1 MQNKNRETQ
10 IEMLGNLRALLYAED
25 HNGRVVGLDLLC
37 GWVAML
43 DRLTDGQLAA
53 IAQQDKPLLMNNL
66 RSWLKE
72 DCYIHEMLPLG
83 TSQRSGGAVSF
94 DPIRQSEAAVADSA
108 RYKHS
113 GETQRSSPRLAPG
126 SINQSV
132 PPSDLATIGT
142 SLFCPKCKATLVP
155 PSSPSESQTCWNC
168 GALVGK
174 NARIARNFEPIHHPR
189 QRRSKVGFPDCWSG
203 AKNHHKP

>member
-66 RSWLKE
+66 RGWLKE
-72 DCYIHEMLPLG
+72 ELLHSRDASAWYEPTLWW
-83 TSQRSGGAVSF
+83 GGV
-94 DPIRQSEAAVADSA
+94 I
-108 RYKHS
+108 
-113 GETQRSSPRLAPG
+113 
-126 SINQSV
+126 
-132 PPSDLATIGT
+132 
-142 SLFCPKCKATLVP
+142 
-155 PSSPSESQTCWNC
+155 
-168 GALVGK
+168 
-174 NARIARNFEPIHHPR
+174 
-189 QRRSKVGFPDCWSG
+189 
-203 AKNHHKP
+203 